1 MIDVQYKYARSVQ
14 VDSHLYQILNDAFE
28 RLLLKDPT
36 IWGSEASAE
45 AKIRMGCIDN
55 FKLLVYSGIDSTDK
69 KRRNTM
75 NF

>member
-14 VDSHLYQILNDAFE
+14 VDSNLYQILNDAFE

-45 AKIRMGCIDN
+45 AKIRMDWIDLPN
-55 FKLLVYSGIDSTDK
+55 QSRALLAQLLSLIHI
-69 KRRNTM
+69 
-75 NF
+75 